1 MPRKKSTSKKLTLYQ
16 KVSKKFTAL
25 NNKLPEE
32 QKLSIQRRR
41 QLIKQGILPALSTT
55 PKSKIRLKQI
65 DEIIKGQIALIPTRD
80 PNLCNLNYISPSQY
94 QEIEWFEIDEFLQ
107 RRLPDCIY
115 VKVNA
120 GSFGSTKIFNTRNYN
135 YYFNGVQQITENI
148 RKEVD
153 NASGSAFY
161 SGRQMLRPKMKNDGK
176 ADSYYLDLVLYMQ
189 PKRGTAMPLS
199 PLGKITRY
207 TGKNEQETKSIRKA
221 STKVNNKLDKL
232 LGKLTKEKEA
242 KGRAFRQI
250 KKDDKKIT
258 KIVNKKVTPRNE
270 FKLIEDFAKSY
281 ERAKKKLDNYL
292 AKGLISKAK
301 YDKAMES
308 LKDNYNKFNES

>member
-1 MPRKKSTSKKLTLYQ
+1 MPKNKSTKKKLTLYQ

-55 PKSKIRLKQI
+55 PKSKIRVKQI

-120 GSFGSTKIFNTRNYN
+120 GRFGSTKIFNTRNYN

-148 RKEVD
+148 RKEVG
-153 NASGSAFY
+153 NESGSAFY
-161 SGRQMLRPKMKNDGK
+161 SGRQMIRPKMKNDGK
-176 ADSYYLDLVLYMQ
+176 ADSYYLDLVLYIQ
-189 PKRGTAMPLS
+189 PKRGTATPQS
-199 PLGKITRY
+199 TLGKITRY
-207 TGKNEQETKSIRKA
+207 TGQDEVETKNIKKTA
-221 STKVNNKLDKL
+221 NKVNNKLDKIL
-232 LGKLTKEKEA
+232 SKLTKEKEA

-270 FKLIEDFAKSY
+270 FKIIEDFAKNY

-292 AKGLISKAK
+292 SKGLISKAK
-301 YDKAMES
+301 YDKAMAS
-308 LKDNYNKFNES
+308 LKENYDKFNEN

>member
-1 MPRKKSTSKKLTLYQ
+1 MPKKKSTSKKLTLYQ

-55 PKSKIRLKQI
+55 PKSKIRVKQI

-120 GSFGSTKIFNTRNYN
+120 RFGSTKIFNTRNYN

-148 RKEVD
+148 RKEVG
-153 NASGSAFY
+153 NESGSAFY

-176 ADSYYLDLVLYMQ
+176 ADSYYLDLVLYIQ
-189 PKRGTAMPLS
+189 PKRGTATPQS
-199 PLGKITRY
+199 TLGKITRY
-207 TGKNEQETKSIRKA
+207 TGQDEVETKNIKKTA
-221 STKVNNKLDKL
+221 NKVNNKLDKIL
-232 LGKLTKEKEA
+232 SKLTKEKEA

-270 FKLIEDFAKSY
+270 FKIIEDFAKNY

-292 AKGLISKAK
+292 SKGLISKAK
-301 YDKAMES
+301 YDKAMAS
-308 LKDNYNKFNES
+308 LKENYDKFNEN

>member
-1 MPRKKSTSKKLTLYQ
+1 MPKKKSTSRKPTLYQ

-41 QLIKQGILPALSTT
+41 QIIKQDILPALSTT
-55 PKSKIRLKQI
+55 PKSKIRVKQI
-65 DEIIKGQIALIPTRD
+65 EGLISTSLQALPIRD
-80 PNLCNLNYISPSQY
+80 PNLCNLNYIFPNQY

-115 VKVNA
+115 VRVSA
-120 GSFGSTKIFNTRNYN
+120 GRFGNTKIFNTRNYN

-153 NASGSAFY
+153 NESGSAFY
-161 SGRQMLRPKMKNDGK
+161 SGRQMLRPNMKNDGN
-176 ADSYYLDLVLYMQ
+176 AESYYLDLVLYIQ
-189 PKRGTAMPLS
+189 PKKGAASPQA
-199 PLGKITRY
+199 PLGQITRY
-207 TGKNEQETKSIRKA
+207 SGQTQGESKKIKQVA
-221 STKVNNKLDKL
+221 TKVNNKLDKVL
-232 LGKLTKEKEA
+232 SKLTKEKEA

-250 KKDDKKIT
+250 KKDNKKLD
-258 KIVNKKVTPRNE
+258 KIVTKRITPRNE
-270 FKLIEDFAKSY
+270 IKVIEDFAKTY

-292 AKGLISKAK
+292 SKGLITQAK
-301 YDKAMES
+301 YDKALAS
-308 LKDNYNKFNES
+308 LKDNYDKFNAS

>member
-1 MPRKKSTSKKLTLYQ
+1 MPKKRATSKKLTLYQ
-16 KVSKKFTAL
+16 KVSKKFTAF
-25 NNKLPEE
+25 NKELPEE

-41 QLIKQGILPALSTT
+41 QIIKQGILPALSTT
-55 PKSKIRLKQI
+55 PKYKIRVKQI
-65 DEIIKGQIALIPTRD
+65 LELINLQVASIPPRD
-80 PNLCNLNYISPSQY
+80 PNLCNLNYISPNQY

-115 VKVNA
+115 VKLNA
-120 GSFGSTKIFNTRNYN
+120 GSFGNTKIFNTRNYN

-161 SGRQMLRPKMKNDGK
+161 SGRQMLRPNMKNDGK
-176 ADSYYLDLVLYMQ
+176 ADSYYLDLVLFIQ
-189 PKRGTAMPLS
+189 PKKGNATPQS

-207 TGKNEQETKSIRKA
+207 TGQ
-221 STKVNNKLDKL
+221 TKVETQNILKSSNKVNKKLDNI

-250 KKDDKKIT
+250 KKDDKKLT
-258 KIVNKKVTPRNE
+258 KIVTKKITPRNE
-270 FKLIEDFAKSY
+270 FSILQDFAKTY

-301 YDKAMES
+301 YDKSLAS
-308 LKDNYNKFNES
+308 LKENYDKFNES

>member
-1 MPRKKSTSKKLTLYQ
+1 MPKKKSTSKKLTLYQ

-232 LGKLTKEKEA
+232 LGKLTKE
-242 KGRAFRQI
+242 
-250 KKDDKKIT
+250 DKKIT

>member
-1 MPRKKSTSKKLTLYQ
+1 MPKKKSIKKKPTLYQ

-32 QKLSIQRRR
+32 QKLSIERRR
-41 QLIKQGILPALSTT
+41 QIIKQNILPALSTT
-55 PKSKIRLKQI
+55 PKSKIRVKQI

-80 PNLCNLNYISPSQY
+80 PNLCNLNYISPNQY

-115 VKVNA
+115 VKVSA
-120 GSFGSTKIFNTRNYN
+120 GKFGSTKIFNTRNYN

-153 NASGSAFY
+153 NESGSAFY

-176 ADSYYLDLVLYMQ
+176 ADSYYLDLVLYIQ
-189 PKRGTAMPLS
+189 PKKGVATPQS
-199 PLGKITRY
+199 PLGNITRY
-207 TGKNEQETKSIRKA
+207 TGQNQVEIKNIRKKA
-221 STKVNNKLDKL
+221 TKVNNQLDKV

-250 KKDDKKIT
+250 KKDDKKLT
-258 KIVNKKVTPRNE
+258 KIVNKKITPRNE
-270 FKLIEDFAKSY
+270 FKVIEDFAKTY

-292 AKGLISKAK
+292 AKNLISKAK
-301 YDKAMES
+301 YDKAMAS
-308 LKDNYNKFNES
+308 LKENYDKFNES

>member
-1 MPRKKSTSKKLTLYQ
+1 
-16 KVSKKFTAL
+16 
-25 NNKLPEE
+25 
-32 QKLSIQRRR
+32 
-41 QLIKQGILPALSTT
+41 
-55 PKSKIRLKQI
+55 
-65 DEIIKGQIALIPTRD
+65 
-80 PNLCNLNYISPSQY
+80 
-94 QEIEWFEIDEFLQ
+94 LQ

-221 STKVNNKLDKL
+221 STTVNNKLDKL

>member
-1 MPRKKSTSKKLTLYQ
+1 MPKKKSTKKKLTLYQ

-41 QLIKQGILPALSTT
+41 QLIKQSILPALSTT
-55 PKSKIRLKQI
+55 PKSKIRVKQI
-65 DEIIKGQIALIPTRD
+65 VEIINGQIALIPTRD

-107 RRLPDCIY
+107 RRLPDCIF
-115 VKVNA
+115 VRVNA
-120 GSFGSTKIFNTRNYN
+120 GRFGSTKIFNTRNYN
-135 YYFNGVQQITENI
+135 YYFNGVQQITENV

-176 ADSYYLDLVLYMQ
+176 ADSYFLDLILYIQ
-189 PKRGTAMPLS
+189 PKRGVATPQS
-199 PLGKITRY
+199 SLGKITRY
-207 TGKNEQETKSIRKA
+207 TGQSSVETREIRKS
-221 STKVNNKLDKL
+221 STKVNNQLDRI

-250 KKDDKKIT
+250 KKDDKKLT
-258 KIVNKKVTPRNE
+258 KIVTKKITPRNE
-270 FKLIEDFAKSY
+270 LKVIEDFAKTY
-281 ERAKKKLDNYL
+281 ERAKKKLDNYF

-301 YDKAMES
+301 YDKAIAN
-308 LKDNYNKFNES
+308 LKENYDKFNES

>member
-1 MPRKKSTSKKLTLYQ
+1 MPKKKSTKRKLTLYQ

-41 QLIKQGILPALSTT
+41 QLIKQSILPALSTT
-55 PKSKIRLKQI
+55 PKSKIKVKQI
-65 DEIIKGQIALIPTRD
+65 VEVINGQIASIPVRD

-107 RRLPDCIY
+107 RRLPDCIF
-115 VKVNA
+115 VRVNA
-120 GSFGSTKIFNTRNYN
+120 GRFGSTKIFNTRNYN
-135 YYFNGVQQITENI
+135 YYFNGVQQITENV

-153 NASGSAFY
+153 NESGSAFY

-176 ADSYYLDLVLYMQ
+176 ADSYYLDLILYIQ
-189 PKRGTAMPLS
+189 PKRGVATPLS

-207 TGKNEQETKSIRKA
+207 TGQNNVETREIKKA
-221 STKVNNKLDKL
+221 STKVNNQLDRV

-250 KKDDKKIT
+250 KKDDKKLN
-258 KIVNKKVTPRNE
+258 KIVGKKITPRNE
-270 FKLIEDFAKSY
+270 LKVIEDFAKTY
-281 ERAKKKLDNYL
+281 ERAKKKLDNYF

-301 YDKAMES
+301 YDKALAN
-308 LKDNYNKFNES
+308 LKENYDKFNES

>member
-1 MPRKKSTSKKLTLYQ
+1 MPKKKSTKKKLTLYQ

-41 QLIKQGILPALSTT
+41 QLIKQSILPALSTT
-55 PKSKIRLKQI
+55 PKSKIRVKQI
-65 DEIIKGQIALIPTRD
+65 VDTINGQIALIPTRD

-107 RRLPDCIY
+107 RRLPDCIF
-115 VKVNA
+115 VRVNA
-120 GSFGSTKIFNTRNYN
+120 GRFGSTKIFNTRNYN
-135 YYFNGVQQITENI
+135 YYFNGVQQITENV

-176 ADSYYLDLVLYMQ
+176 ADSYYLDLILYIQ
-189 PKRGTAMPLS
+189 PKRGVATPQS

-207 TGKNEQETKSIRKA
+207 SGQSDVETREIKKA
-221 STKVNNKLDKL
+221 STKVNNKLDRL

-250 KKDDKKIT
+250 KKDDKKLN
-258 KIVNKKVTPRNE
+258 KIVTKKITPRNE
-270 FKLIEDFAKSY
+270 LKVIEDFAKTY
-281 ERAKKKLDNYL
+281 ERAKKKLDNYF

-301 YDKAMES
+301 YDKAIAN
-308 LKDNYNKFNES
+308 LKENYDKFNES